1 MQSGKEWLGE
11 QIKPY
16 KRSVIT
22 LTAASVLATCLS
34 VAFAFLTKF
43 LVNSATDGDKK
54 GIVTFIVVLL
64 AVLIFRI
71 TLQALIRFFSEKT
84 MADISTG
91 LRKRLF
97 GRVLKADYK
106 EISKYHSG
114 DLVSR
119 LTQDTAEISNDTV
132 GLMPAT
138 AGMITQLIG
147 CIGALFFIDKIF
159 TAILIAGGVFLVAIT
174 AIFRKKLKFYQKE
187 IMSADAE
194 NKSFM
199 QESIV
204 SSITIKAYGAEE
216 KTEKKSGN
224 ILKRYYNRRIERAR
238 LNSVVGVIYS
248 LISNSGMIFAVV
260 WCAVGILKGSTD
272 YGAILSVVL
281 LMEQLQRPF
290 TSFSSIIPVYLARQ
304 ASAERLAEIDG
315 VCTEEVKDENTEK
328 IIKSFEGIGCENLCF
343 SYGDEPVLK
352 SLSFEIKK
360 GEIALIS
367 GVSGVGKST
376 LFKIMLGIY
385 TPQIGFAYV
394 SCGGENLPLNEK
406 TRSLFSY
413 VPQGNFLFS
422 GTIKENLTFFTDG
435 AVNDCEIAETLKTCC
450 CEFVYD
456 LPNKLETVLGERG
469 LGLSEGQLQRLAVAR
484 ALISGRP
491 ILLLDEATSAL
502 DAETESRMLK
512 NLSEREITCVMISHR
527 QKAAMTCD
535 KIIEITRETN

>member
-16 KRSVIT
+16 RRSVIL

-34 VAFAFLTKF
+34 VAFAFLTKY
-43 LVNSATDGDKK
+43 LVNSATDGDKA
-54 GIVTFIVVLL
+54 GIVTFAAVLLVVLIL
-64 AVLIFRI
+64 KIS
-71 TLQALIRFFSEKT
+71 LQALIRFFSEKT
-84 MADISTG
+84 RADISTG

-106 EISKYHSG
+106 EISRYHSG

-119 LTQDTAEISNDTV
+119 LTQDAAEISNDTV

-138 AGMITQLIG
+138 AGMVTQLVG
-147 CIGALFFIDKIF
+147 SVGALFFIDKIF
-159 TAILIAGGVFLVAIT
+159 TAILIAGGILLVAIT
-174 AIFRKKLKFYQKE
+174 AFFRKKLKFYQKE

-204 SSITIKAYGAEE
+204 SSVTIKAYGAEE
-216 KTEKKSGN
+216 KAEKKSGN
-224 ILKRYYNRRIERAR
+224 ILKKFYKRRIDRAR
-238 LNSVVGVIYS
+238 LNSVVGIIYS
-248 LISNSGMIFAVV
+248 LISNSGMIFAIV
-260 WCAVGILKGSTD
+260 WCALGILKGSSD

-290 TSFSSIIPVYLARQ
+290 TSFSSIIPVYYARQ

-328 IIKSFEGIGCENLCF
+328 VIKSFDCLGCENLSF

-352 SLSFEIKK
+352 DLSFEIKR
-360 GEIALIS
+360 GESVLIS

-376 LFKIMLGIY
+376 LFKIILGIY
-385 TPQIGFAYV
+385 TPQSGIVYAR
-394 SCGGENLPLNEK
+394 CGNESVPLDEK

-422 GTIKENLTFFTDG
+422 GTIRENLTFFADETVGEDKI
-435 AVNDCEIAETLKTCC
+435 EETLRICC
-450 CEFVYD
+450 GEFVYD
-456 LPNKLETVLGERG
+456 LPDKLDTLLGERG

-502 DAETESRMLK
+502 DAETENRMLNNISIK
-512 NLSEREITCVMISHR
+512 EITCIMISHR

-535 KIIEITRETN
+535 KTIEITRKTN